1 MKTVEQTRNFDIN
14 ASYILAYPH
23 IMNLSRKAAKYYF
36 DIFKNKSIKQF
47 IITLVILISPKL
59 AINLKRLGK

>member
-1 MKTVEQTRNFDIN
+1 MKTVEQARNFDIN

-36 DIFKNKSIKQF
+36 DIFKKTKALS
-47 IITLVILISPKL
+47 
-59 AINLKRLGK
+59 NLLLLWLF